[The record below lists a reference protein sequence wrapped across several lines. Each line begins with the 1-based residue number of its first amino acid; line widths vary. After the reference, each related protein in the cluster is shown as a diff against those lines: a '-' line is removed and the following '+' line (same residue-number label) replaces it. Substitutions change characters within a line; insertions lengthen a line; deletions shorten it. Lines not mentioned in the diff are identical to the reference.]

1 MTLIKTGL
9 LNGIA
14 VLVRVLTLLGLNKV
28 LAVYVGPAG
37 YAVVGQFQNAVTMFT
52 AVASGAFSNGVVKY
66 TAEHQDDE
74 SQQHRVW
81 RTAGTLILVMT
92 LVASVLI
99 AVCSRPLAQLFLEDV
114 AQADVFVWFA
124 AGLLLYAF
132 NLLLLAILNGKK
144 DVPAFVGA
152 NIAGSLL
159 SLLLV
164 YVLVLQLG
172 LKGALIGFALYQSF
186 AFFVTLGICWRKPW
200 FRPSSLL
207 GRPDRQVVR
216 NLAGYVLMAMTTAI
230 CVPVSHMLVRN
241 HLGDSFGLEYAG
253 YWEAMWRLS
262 AAYLMLVTSTLG
274 VYYLPRLA
282 ELKQAGD
289 IRREILQGYRIIL
302 PVAAASSLVVFLL
315 RDPIITILFD
325 ESFAGM
331 RSLFAPQLLGDTL
344 KIGSWLLAYLMLGKA
359 MFRLYVVTE
368 VVSAAGFV
376 VLTMV
381 CTKVWGFEGV
391 AVAHMVTY
399 LLYWACL
406 ALVMRRYWQS
416 DRASAYAGQS

>member
-1 MTLIKTGL
+1 MTLVKTGL

-37 YAVVGQFQNAVTMFT
+37 YAVVGQFQNAITMFT
-52 AVASGAFSNGVVKY
+52 ALASGAFSNGVVKY
-66 TAEHQDDE
+66 TAEHRGDE
-74 SQQHRVW
+74 AQQRRVW
-81 RTAGTLILVMT
+81 RTAGALILVMT
-92 LVASVLI
+92 LVASLLI
-99 AVCSRPLAQLFLEDV
+99 AVFSRTLARVFLEDA

-144 DVPAFVGA
+144 DVLAFVVA

-164 YVLVLQLG
+164 YLLVLQSG
-172 LKGALIGFALYQSF
+172 LKGALIGFALYQSV

-200 FRPSSLL
+200 CRLSSLM
-207 GRPDRQVVR
+207 GAPDRQVMR
-216 NLAGYVLMAMTTAI
+216 NLAGYVLMALTTAV
-230 CVPVSHMLVRN
+230 CVPVSHMLVRD

-262 AAYLMLVTSTLG
+262 SAYLMLVTSTLG

-282 ELKQAGD
+282 ELKQAAD

-302 PVAAASSLVVFLL
+302 PVAAASSLVVYLL
-315 RDPIITILFD
+315 RDPVIAILFD
-325 ESFAGM
+325 DSFAGM

-368 VVSAAGFV
+368 VLSAAGFV
-376 VLTMV
+376 VLTV
-381 CTKVWGFEGV
+381 VFTGIWGFEGV
-391 AVAHMVTY
+391 AIAHMVTY
-399 LLYWACL
+399 VLYWAFL
-406 ALVMRRYWQS
+406 ALVMRRYWQK
-416 DRASAYAGQS
+416 DYAYAGRS